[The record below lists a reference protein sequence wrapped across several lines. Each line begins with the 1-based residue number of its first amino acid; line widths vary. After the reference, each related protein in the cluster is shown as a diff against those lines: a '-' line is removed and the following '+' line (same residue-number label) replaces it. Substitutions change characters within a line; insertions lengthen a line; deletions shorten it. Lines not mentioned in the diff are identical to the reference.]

1 MPSPLRFK
9 FLLLGLPLCLQ
20 SLAGA
25 QDWQMRELEY
35 LRKELPPLSYFD
47 EWLKKTGELPPDFRT
62 MPASAYPLPLVT
74 VTHEGKPRTI
84 TAEEWPERRPVLRA
98 LLEKWILGEAPPAP
112 GNVRAIIESKSS
124 EPTHEVWKVRLEF
137 GPEHQAV
144 LPCWLWVPHT
154 PTVTPLPVFISDAER
169 TARFGLPALQAGKL
183 AICIY
188 GAGDR
193 DDASKD
199 YKDLFGKLD
208 WEDLRRRGWSASRA
222 LDWLTTLEFVDS
234 KKIYIGGHS
243 RSAKSSLVAAA
254 FDDRFAGVIAS
265 SPGGGGGSMNFVL
278 SDQYY
283 FYASAEGLTRNY
295 PTWRTPRLRFFT
307 GRENQLPAD
316 NHMLYAL
323 VAPRPIMM
331 STALHDSVENTWAIE
346 KFFEEIHKVYE
357 LLGQPGNIGLR
368 YRPGPHAPDEGTY
381 AAHNEF
387 LLRAIEQ
394 KSIAEAFPYRPYH
407 AFDYEQWAKKN
418 PPAQAPAKLP
428 AHAVRAQIVE
438 HIQWLLGKAPSA
450 RVPTHEIKTPSRA
463 GDPTKVVFDH
473 GLVGAVYYPPAASR
487 PKNAKLPGVL
497 WLGPFNN
504 SVGFRNGPGNAGEDA
519 QSFFPRSGFVM
530 MAYDP
535 IATRDRHEE
544 RRTFYDR
551 NPDWSLMGKMVQDA
565 RDALTGLA
573 ACPDVDS
580 DRLFVVG
587 YAMGGMVAFYVMALD
602 DRPAG
607 ATVVAGFTPFR
618 SDTDDRGTGG
628 VRRWSHH
635 YGWLPRLGSFV
646 GREQDIPVDFDQ
658 ILAAAAPK
666 PMLVIAPRRDWHAT
680 YADVEAAVSA
690 ARSVYGDKGFAD
702 RLTLDSPDRWL
713 EYNRSMQAKT
723 VDWLRRQSSNSATSA
738 ER

>member
-1 MPSPLRFK
+1 
-9 FLLLGLPLCLQ
+9 
-20 SLAGA
+20 
-25 QDWQMRELEY
+25 MRELEY
-35 LRKELPPLSYFD
+35 LRKELPPLPYFD
-47 EWLKKTGELPPDFRT
+47 EWLKKTGELPPDFRS

-74 VTHEGKPRTI
+74 VTRDGKPHPL
-84 TAEEWPERRPVLRA
+84 TAAEWPERRPILRA
-98 LLEKWILGEAPPAP
+98 LLEKWILGEAPPPP

-137 GPEHQAV
+137 GPDHKAV

-154 PTVTPLPVFISDAER
+154 PTVTPLPVYMSDAER
-169 TARFGLPALQAGKL
+169 TARFVLPALQAGKL

-193 DDASKD
+193 DDASKA
-199 YKDLFGKLD
+199 YRDLFGDFD

-222 LDWLTTLEFVDS
+222 LDWLTTLDFVDS

-346 KFFEEIHKVYE
+346 KFFEEIHNVYE

-418 PPAQAPAKLP
+418 PPAPAPAKLP
-428 AHAVRAQIVE
+428 AHAARAQIVE
-438 HIQWLLGKAPSA
+438 RIQWLLGKAPSA
-450 RVPTHEIKTPSRA
+450 PVPTHEIKTPARA
-463 GDPTKVVFDH
+463 EDPTKVVFDR
-473 GLVGAVYYPPAASR
+473 GLVGDVYYPPAASR

-519 QSFFPRSGFVM
+519 RSFFPRSGFVM

-551 NPDWSLMGKMVQDA
+551 HPDWSLMGKMVQDA

-573 ACPDVDS
+573 ACPDVDP

-587 YAMGGMVAFYVMALD
+587 YAMGGMVASYLMALD

-607 ATVVAGFTPFR
+607 ATIVAGFTPFR
-618 SDTDDRGTGG
+618 SDTDERGTGG

-635 YGWLPRLGSFV
+635 YGWLPRLGAFI
-646 GREQDIPVDFDQ
+646 GREQDIPIDFDE

-666 PMLVIAPRRDWHAT
+666 PMLVIAPQRDWHST
-680 YADVEAAVSA
+680 HADVTAAVSS
-690 ARSVYGDKGFAD
+690 ARKAYDDKSAAD
-702 RLTLDSPDRWL
+702 RLSLESPDRWL
-713 EYNRSMQAKT
+713 EYNRLMQAQT
-723 VDWLRRQSSNSATSA
+723 VAWLRRQSSKSI
-738 ER
+738 R